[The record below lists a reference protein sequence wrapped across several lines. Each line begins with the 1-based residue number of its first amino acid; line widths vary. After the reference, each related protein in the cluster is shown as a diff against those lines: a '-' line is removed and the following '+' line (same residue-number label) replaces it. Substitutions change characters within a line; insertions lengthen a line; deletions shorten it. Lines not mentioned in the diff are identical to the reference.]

1 MAKNLRE
8 LYEESLSGKFTRVYD
23 VFGSGPSQDTV
34 VLAGQT
40 HIPAP
45 VEGDG
50 PFVDF
55 GTDAVSLLRGGIN
68 APIAAGLDELRI
80 GKFLVSANGVLSL
93 IKQSTLQL
101 QNPNTSYKTVE
112 GNIQPTD
119 NQLFDYTGVL
129 ASVAGTAFGLHFDR
143 HGLIPSTETDPY
155 STPGGYLSLNKTGN
169 NFTSRLALYN
179 KNKDFIESTTGNI
192 TLNSYWGGTNPLSKD
207 FGKTTITT
215 VKNSFGLND
224 AVTNKTDN
232 NTPSNLGF
240 KPWSYDI
247 IQSYGTSDT
256 KNKLIQDRTSNL
268 SVYPRDF
275 REFNDVLGGDNYIV
289 KNVHK
294 RIGVTSNN
302 SNIGSPNTV
311 DSINMLT
318 ITPRST
324 FYYNSNSAKN
334 TGIQDIS
341 QIYTGLFDKKQ
352 TQEKI
357 SGNYGRDIIK
367 FRIEFLNNDTPVWPL
382 QAVGTGEDKIYPT
395 PNTDVLAFRAYLDSL
410 TDNFTSNWKEFNY
423 MGRGESFYTYENFKR
438 DINFSFLLYAHSA
451 EEMPAIYTKLNYL
464 MSNMAPDYTNSGQM
478 RGNYAYLTIGD
489 YIYQQP
495 GVFTSLNVS
504 ELLTAPWEIALN
516 EPELRTTN
524 LGDAYQHEVPK
535 YMKISMA
542 FKPIHN
548 FLPKKNKRNKDHTA
562 TFITPNFRQGHP
574 NRYLPQENLTIATD
588 ASGKSTKT
596 IDTRI
601 GINARPPYPNPTS
614 TNPLDLA

>member
-80 GKFLVSANGVLSL
+80 GKFLVSANGALSL

-232 NTPSNLGF
+232 NTPSDLGF

-247 IQSYGTSDT
+247 IQKYGNSDT
-256 KNKLIQDRTSNL
+256 KNKLIQDK
-268 SVYPRDF
+268 
-275 REFNDVLGGDNYIV
+275 IA
-289 KNVHK
+289 
-294 RIGVTSNN
+294 
-302 SNIGSPNTV
+302 
-311 DSINMLT
+311 
-318 ITPRST
+318 
-324 FYYNSNSAKN
+324 YNC
-334 TGIQDIS
+334 
-341 QIYTGLFDKKQ
+341 
-352 TQEKI
+352 KI
-357 SGNYGRDIIK
+357 K
-367 FRIEFLNNDTPVWPL
+367 
-382 QAVGTGEDKIYPT
+382 
-395 PNTDVLAFRAYLDSL
+395 SL
-410 TDNFTSNWKEFNY
+410 
-423 MGRGESFYTYENFKR
+423 
-438 DINFSFLLYAHSA
+438 L
-451 EEMPAIYTKLNYL
+451 
-464 MSNMAPDYTNSGQM
+464 
-478 RGNYAYLTIGD
+478 
-489 YIYQQP
+489 
-495 GVFTSLNVS
+495 VS
-504 ELLTAPWEIALN
+504 
-516 EPELRTTN
+516 
-524 LGDAYQHEVPK
+524 
-535 YMKISMA
+535 
-542 FKPIHN
+542 
-548 FLPKKNKRNKDHTA
+548 KRNLL
-562 TFITPNFRQGHP
+562 ITDS
-574 NRYLPQENLTIATD
+574 TD
-588 ASGKSTKT
+588 MSRS
-596 IDTRI
+596 
-601 GINARPPYPNPTS
+601 
-614 TNPLDLA
+614 

>member
-155 STPGGYLSLNKTGN
+155 NTPGGYLSLNKTGN

-224 AVTNKTDN
+224 AVTNKIDN

-294 RIGVTSNN
+294 RIGVTSNT

-311 DSINMLT
+311 DSINVLT

-334 TGIQDIS
+334 AGIQDIS

-357 SGNYGRDIIK
+357 SGNYARDIIK

-382 QAVGTGEDKIYPT
+382 TSANGGIPT

-548 FLPKKNKRNKDHTA
+548 FLPKKNKRDKEHTA
-562 TFITPNFRQGHP
+562 TFITPNFRQGFP
-574 NRYLPQENLTIATD
+574 NRYLPQESLKVATD
-588 ASGKSTKT
+588 VNGESTKT